1 MSGIATHPNIAIAI
15 ANTAPKIL
23 RINPFLNNDRMHII
37 LYLQNQLVRF
47 AKRRLKMYQTSI
59 GKSFIL
65 VRNIPILDYMFNTC
79 GSLWACPILIVD
91 KQNNYVCY
99 RQHTT

>member
-1 MSGIATHPNIAIAI
+1 
-15 ANTAPKIL
+15 
-23 RINPFLNNDRMHII
+23 MHII